1 MTLDE
6 EIKELVSKATEDIMS
21 QMRQRKATKKQI
33 YTAIMKTLKSETKP
47 KKKAKSIKAIRV
59 PFYVSESSD

>member
-1 MTLDE
+1 MTVDE

-21 QMRQRKATKKQI
+21 QMRQRKATKKHI

-59 PFYVSESSD
+59 PF

>member
-1 MTLDE
+1 MALDE
-6 EIKELVSKATEDIMS
+6 EIKILVNKATEDILS
-21 QMRQRKATKKQI
+21 HMRQRKATKKQV

-47 KKKAKSIKAIRV
+47 KKKEKSIRAIRV